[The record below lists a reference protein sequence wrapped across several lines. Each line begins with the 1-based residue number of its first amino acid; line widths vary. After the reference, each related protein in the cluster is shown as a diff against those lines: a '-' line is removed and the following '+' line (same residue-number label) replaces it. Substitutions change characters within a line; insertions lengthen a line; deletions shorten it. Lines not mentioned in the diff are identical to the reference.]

1 MAGDDPSMTVLRG
14 LLLIRVEALCGLA
27 LEAEIVDG
35 SALVHCNEHRL
46 GNRLHL
52 GAMSEGLGERARV
65 TRSMECFVEV
75 ISPHQQGAVR
85 RMGLLQ
91 PGAHGA

>member
-46 GNRLHL
+46 GNRLYL
-52 GAMSEGLGERARV
+52 Y
-65 TRSMECFVEV
+65 
-75 ISPHQQGAVR
+75 P
-85 RMGLLQ
+85 GLLLQ
-91 PGAHGA
+91 YGISAPTYAVE